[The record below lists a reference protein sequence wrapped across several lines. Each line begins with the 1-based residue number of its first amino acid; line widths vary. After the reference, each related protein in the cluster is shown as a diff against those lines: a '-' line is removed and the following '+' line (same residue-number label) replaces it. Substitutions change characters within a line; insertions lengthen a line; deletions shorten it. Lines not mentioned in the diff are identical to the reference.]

1 MNYMLGISEE
11 LDLKQL
17 IFKYFSQKNFFE
29 ILEKVFSSRG
39 MKQRIWNKQN

>member
-1 MNYMLGISEE
+1 MNYMLWIPEA

-17 IFKYFSQKNFFE
+17 IFKYFYKKNFFE

-39 MKQRIWNKQN
+39 MKQTIGNKQN